1 VTYFLYSSVYV
12 HINTMGMAHVKINF
26 WLVVTGKLAM
36 TNLYVLLIRTGMM
49 NVTYILAS
57 DVFLLPQEV
66 DLSVLTSH
74 NAVP

>member
-1 VTYFLYSSVYV
+1 
-12 HINTMGMAHVKINF
+12 MAHVKINF

-74 NAVP
+74 NASPDGMTAIKLQ

>member
-1 VTYFLYSSVYV
+1 
-12 HINTMGMAHVKINF
+12 MAHVKINF